1 MLFYGASTP
10 GLTSPLLLRA
20 LIMVGLRSLSEQ
32 PFLRLVQIHY
42 VIFVEGVMLPSPHA
56 LRHIIRN
63 LRNQGI

>member
-20 LIMVGLRSLSEQ
+20 LIMVGLRSSSED

-42 VIFVEGVMLPSPHA
+42 VIFVEGVMLPSPP
-56 LRHIIRN
+56 
-63 LRNQGI
+63 